1 MDFNFITDENV
12 VRAYNDLDNF
22 QVIDNYSLEAIDA
35 TVVYFS
41 SNGLYYPNTRDN
53 FINTVLVKDRF
64 EWKSQGF
71 INAKRLIFI
80 RDIRKQWYIGGVNKN
95 IPDIESITSLINK
108 YHESSQLICVGSS
121 AGGYA
126 AVLFGCLLKASYVI
140 SFNGQ
145 FSLND
150 EVKKNQNIILKGS
163 KSDFRYYYNL
173 FDLIQNSE
181 TVIYY
186 MYSRYSRLDSKQSVF
201 IKNLENVIMLPFIC
215 FRHALPI
222 SPKILNFI
230 NFSDIKKKSKLP
242 TLTIIFL
249 IRYTPMKN
257 MRKALTYYIRSY
269 FELLVRHIELQAGK
283 LQKKYEE
290 K

>member
-22 QVIDNYSLEAIDA
+22 QVIDNNSLEAIDA
-35 TVVYFS
+35 TVIYFS

-53 FINTVLVKDRF
+53 FINSVLVKNRF

-80 RDIRKQWYIGGVNKN
+80 RDIRKQWYIGGINKKN
-95 IPDIESITSLINK
+95 PDIESITSLISK

-126 AVLFGCLLKASYVI
+126 AVLFGCLLKASYVV

-145 FSLND
+145 FILDN
-150 EVKKNQNIILKGS
+150 EVKKIQNSILIDKQ
-163 KSDFRYYYNL
+163 SDLEYYYNL
-173 FDLIQNSE
+173 LDLINNSE
-181 TVIYY
+181 TLIYY
-186 MYSRYSRLDSKQSVF
+186 MYSRYSRLDGAQSNF
-201 IKNLENVIMLPFIC
+201 IKNVENVINLPFIC
-215 FRHALPI
+215 FRHTLPI

-242 TLTIIFL
+242 TLAIIFL
-249 IRYTPMKN
+249 IRYVPVKDMK
-257 MRKALTYYIRSY
+257 KALTSYIRSY
-269 FELLVRHIELQAGK
+269 FNLLVRRIELQAEK